1 MKNRNSRFTD
11 AMVARGWS
19 RAEVFALVQLNRSAA
34 QREQFRDLNPPQTAA
49 GPSDEAAV
57 APEAAAPAPAT
68 SARAPPVAPSHLV
81 GDGPTYM
88 CLFDGCGKMYSS
100 TDSARALPPAPH
112 RVAPLARPA
121 PRHARVSASTRER
134 TASATC
140 ESGERRAARE
150 RGFST
155 ASALRRRLTDGEPSW
170 R

>member
-1 MKNRNSRFTD
+1 
-11 AMVARGWS
+11 MVARGWS

-34 QREQFRDLNPPQTAA
+34 QSSVNPPQTAA

-68 SARAPPVAPSHLV
+68 TRDLV
-81 GDGPTYM
+81 GDNVHVPLRRLRQDVLVDRLG
-88 CLFDGCGKMYSS
+88 
-100 TDSARALPPAPH
+100 AQALPPAPH

-121 PRHARVSASTRER
+121 PRHARVLHADRR
-134 TASATC
+134 AHVNGRRALPVRAA
-140 ESGERRAARE
+140 SGERGSRE

-155 ASALRRRLTDGEPSW
+155 ASALRRLTDGEPSW